1 MVAAPSQTA
10 DAQAW
15 KRARSRYPLEPDD
28 DGFYVRGRREED
40 GTWTPVPCACFKCL
54 VTLPMVKFV
63 TVKEGVDHEFTAL
76 EERRAKWK
84 NLASEQQ
91 SLAKH
96 VSAEQAA
103 TSSQELL
110 AKILQLQ
117 SSKHDKVEEEKTNKE
132 EDRMKRTIMLK
143 KPRTAY
149 WMWLHE
155 NRSSI
160 VQEHFLQGK
169 KGSKISKKA
178 GDLWRSL
185 GLAEKTKYQEM
196 AAADKIRYID
206 KIMKIGQHTM
216 KLTTDEKCGTMTKQH
231 VSKCLQDVP
240 AQMQVSEPALSQA
253 QKEIISQNRVQA
265 MCRRHSRIQAQNT
278 VLSQAQHEMVAQNRA
293 QAMERKRSIQEAQKA
308 VR

>member
-1 MVAAPSQTA
+1 
-10 DAQAW
+10 
-15 KRARSRYPLEPDD
+15 
-28 DGFYVRGRREED
+28 
-40 GTWTPVPCACFKCL
+40 
-54 VTLPMVKFV
+54 MVKFA
-63 TVKEGVDHEFTAL
+63 TVDEGMDHEFTAL
-76 EERRAKWK
+76 AERRAKWK

-91 SLAKH
+91 
-96 VSAEQAA
+96 A
-103 TSSQELL
+103 T
-110 AKILQLQ
+110 ILQLQ
-117 SSKHDKVEEEKTNKE
+117 HSKRDKVEEEKTNKE

-143 KPRTAY
+143 KPWTAY

-185 GLAEKTKYQEM
+185 GLAEKTKYQET

-216 KLTTDEKCGTMTKQH
+216 KLATDEKCGKTTKNH

-240 AQMQVSEPALSQA
+240 APMQVSEPVLSQA
-253 QKEIISQNRVQA
+253 QKEIIAQNRVQA
-265 MCRRHSRIQAQNT
+265 MCKRHSRIQAQNT
-278 VLSQAQHEMVAQNRA
+278 VLSEAQQKMVAQNRA

>member
-1 MVAAPSQTA
+1 
-10 DAQAW
+10 
-15 KRARSRYPLEPDD
+15 
-28 DGFYVRGRREED
+28 
-40 GTWTPVPCACFKCL
+40 
-54 VTLPMVKFV
+54 MVKFG
-63 TVKEGVDHEFTAL
+63 TLKEGVDHELAAL

-96 VSAEQAA
+96 ISAEQAA
-103 TSSQELL
+103 TCEAIEEEGDLTRAALLKELKKLTQGIYIEVEGASSKELL

-149 WMWLHE
+149 WMWLDE

-160 VQEHFLQGK
+160 VQEHSLQGK
-169 KGSKISKKA
+169 KGSEISKKA

-253 QKEIISQNRVQA
+253 QKDIISQNRVQA

-278 VLSQAQHEMVAQNRA
+278 VLSEAQQQMVAQNRA
-293 QAMERKRSIQEAQKA
+293 RAMERKRSGQAEKA